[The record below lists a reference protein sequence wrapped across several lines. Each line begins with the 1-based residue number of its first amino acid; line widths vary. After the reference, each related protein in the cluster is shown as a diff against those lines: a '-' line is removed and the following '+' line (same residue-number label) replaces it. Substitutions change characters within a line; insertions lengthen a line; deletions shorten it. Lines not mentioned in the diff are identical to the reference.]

1 LLGLTSNTTI
11 AVTQST
17 GQGGND
23 FWAAAAVLADLI
35 ANLVSGGTTDSFV
48 SIVQTI
54 DESRHDFWI
63 ADAVISVAELTES
76 STSLTS
82 IASRLRGIDQ
92 LGDVTWI
99 GIAALGFGRGT
110 AWGASSGWSTA

>member
-1 LLGLTSNTTI
+1 LTSYTTI

-17 GQGGND
+17 GQGSND

-35 ANLVSGGTTDSFV
+35 TDFVSGNATNSFI

-54 DESRHDFWI
+54 DKSRHDFWI
-63 ADAVISVAELTES
+63 ADAIISVAKLTES

-82 IASRLRGIDQ
+82 IASRLRGVDQ
-92 LGDVTWI
+92 LSDI
-99 GIAALGFGRGT
+99 ARIRIAALRFGG
-110 AWGASSGWSTA
+110 GARRSSWSTT